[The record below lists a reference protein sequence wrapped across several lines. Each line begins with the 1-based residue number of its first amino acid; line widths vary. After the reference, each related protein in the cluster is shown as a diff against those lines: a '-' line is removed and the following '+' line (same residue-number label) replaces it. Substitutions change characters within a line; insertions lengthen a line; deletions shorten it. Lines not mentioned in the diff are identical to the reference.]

1 MRKCITEK
9 LTLKMEM
16 HRLHLLFKD
25 FSISLPSQKRRI
37 LLYGFSA
44 FEMQV
49 DGGRDANE
57 RRQQRDD
64 RGELPNACA
73 DAKRRGDSAT
83 VMINER
89 HVKQQFNQAS
99 GRSAKTTG
107 PPKQPANA
115 AANSSERSRRRSEST
130 PLMRMQSKE
139 SPPSNSRHRNSA

>member
-57 RRQQRDD
+57 RRQQGDD
-64 RGELPNACA
+64 RDELPNACA

-83 VMINER
+83 VMINEG
-89 HVKQQFNQAS
+89 HVWQHFNQAR

-107 PPKQPANA
+107 PPKQTVNA
-115 AANSSERSRRRSEST
+115 AANSSERSRRRTQST
-130 PLMRMQSKE
+130 PLMRMQSKA
-139 SPPSNSRHRNSA
+139 SPASISRRRYSA

>member
-1 MRKCITEK
+1 MILKRKCITEK

-16 HRLHLLFKD
+16 HRMHLLFKD

-44 FEMQV
+44 FEMQI
-49 DGGRDANE
+49 DG
-57 RRQQRDD
+57 D
-64 RGELPNACA
+64 RKGMTAVNYPTPALTP
-73 DAKRRGDSAT
+73 RGGGNSAT

-89 HVKQQFNQAS
+89 HVKQQFNQAR

-107 PPKQPANA
+107 QPKQPANA
-115 AANSSERSRRRSEST
+115 VANSSERSRRRSQPT
-130 PLMRMQSKE
+130 PLRRMQSKA